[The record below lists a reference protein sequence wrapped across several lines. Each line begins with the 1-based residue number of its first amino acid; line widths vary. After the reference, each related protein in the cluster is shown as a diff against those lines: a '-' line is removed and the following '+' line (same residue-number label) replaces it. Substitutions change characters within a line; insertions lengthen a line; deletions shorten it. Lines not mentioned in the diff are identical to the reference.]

1 MVHCKKSV
9 KIIFMLCVSIMYST
23 LSFAQQSGKFRAG
36 VEAGILV
43 PFTIV
48 ERNVGFLWAV
58 EPKYNFRDNMNV
70 GIKVENV
77 SFTRHKSHNADLVS
91 FSATYDYYYNPKRNL
106 FSPFIG
112 AGGGYYFCKVDM
124 WQTLSKY
131 NNPTCF
137 IRLGF
142 ELGKF
147 RTSLTYNVIRKSSET
162 HWENK
167 NNDYISFNIG
177 FYLGGGKWKQK

>member
-1 MVHCKKSV
+1 MKKCKKSI
-9 KIIFMLCVSIMYST
+9 KIIFTICVSIMYST
-23 LSFAQQSGKFRAG
+23 LSFAQQPGKFRAG
-36 VEAGILV
+36 METGIFV
-43 PFTIV
+43 PFH
-48 ERNVGFLWAV
+48 NQKAVGFLLAV

-70 GIKVENV
+70 GIKVEQAFF
-77 SFTRHKSHNADLVS
+77 SRHASHSANLVS
-91 FSATYDYYYNPKRNL
+91 FSATYDYYYNPQRNL

-112 AGGGYYFCKVDM
+112 AGVGYYFCKADM
-124 WQTLSKY
+124 WQTLSKF

-147 RTSLTYNVIRKSSET
+147 RTSLSYNVIRKSSET
-162 HWENK
+162 HFENK
-167 NNDYISFNIG
+167 NNDYLSFNFG